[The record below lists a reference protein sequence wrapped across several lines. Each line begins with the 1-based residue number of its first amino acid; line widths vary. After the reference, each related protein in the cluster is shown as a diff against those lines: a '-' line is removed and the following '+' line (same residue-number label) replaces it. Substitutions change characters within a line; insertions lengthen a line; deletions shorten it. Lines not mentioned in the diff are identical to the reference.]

1 MRIVF
6 TVCLSNG
13 GCSLSRSVRTR
24 GARCHPEDTTPHVS
38 AHPVAQ
44 RRSGF
49 RGRAAEAREQRER
62 IGSLDTAAGRF
73 VDAVFVE
80 SAVEIQHRGFLFV
93 TVPTP
98 DFAAAATEAERAL
111 DVLGADGVVL
121 LANARGIYLGAD
133 GQDELFR
140 VLDER
145 AAVAFVRPAAPCD
158 DAAAL

>member
-1 MRIVF
+1 M
-6 TVCLSNG
+6 
-13 GCSLSRSVRTR
+13 
-24 GARCHPEDTTPHVS
+24 
-38 AHPVAQ
+38 
-44 RRSGF
+44 
-49 RGRAAEAREQRER
+49 
-62 IGSLDTAAGRF
+62 
-73 VDAVFVE
+73 
-80 SAVEIQHRGFLFV
+80 
-93 TVPTP
+93 PTP

-158 DAAAL
+158 DAEAL